1 MSMKGVKAKIIEEY
15 EQLKKDFSNYYEKV
29 HNKKKEFDAFKG
41 YDQLGLKPNKSKKHY
56 QTLLYSAYAQLRL
69 LIDIKPDLRN

>member
-29 HNKKKEFDAFKG
+29 HNKKKS
-41 YDQLGLKPNKSKKHY
+41 LMLLKVMTN
-56 QTLLYSAYAQLRL
+56 
-69 LIDIKPDLRN
+69 